1 MNNIF
6 KNLSKT
12 VVLGATMALL
22 AFAPAFADEAQTVE
36 SVENTVTV
44 EQVVVEETTE
54 EVVENTTQEST
65 DLEALMNSVQTNF
78 TSKEELDA
86 YCKANGY
93 SFTRNASRDSL
104 NGESYFF
111 VIVCGTEAKV
121 EVTVNPVVKEDAE
134 EDSKN
139 DDTVVEEETT
149 EEDATEE
156 EVFEEETTEEETT
169 EEVVEEEVVEEE
181 TTEKEEIV
189 VEDNTTIEEN
199 EVTED
204 VTVEEENIVV
214 EEKTTIKE
222 ELAVEKTVTEAVEV
236 QEVANTV
243 DYLVNPKTG
252 DNSVVIYILGAV
264 ASIAGLVVSN
274 KKRN

>member
-1 MNNIF
+1 MKNIF

-12 VVLGATMALL
+12 VVLGATIALF

-54 EVVENTTQEST
+54 EVVEETTQEST
-65 DLEALMNSVQTNF
+65 DLEVLMNSVQTNF

-86 YCKANGY
+86 YCKANGH
-93 SFTRNASRDSL
+93 SFTRNADRDSL

-139 DDTVVEEETT
+139 DDTAVEEDTTEDVVEE
-149 EEDATEE
+149 D
-156 EVFEEETTEEETT
+156 TT
-169 EEVVEEEVVEEE
+169 EEVVEED
-181 TTEKEEIV
+181 TAT
-189 VEDNTTIEEN
+189 EEN
-199 EVTED
+199 EVAEDITVTEED
-204 VTVEEENIVV
+204 TVVETEEDTIVEEEI
-214 EEKTTIKE
+214 T
-222 ELAVEKTVTEAVEV
+222 VEKTVTEVVEV
-236 QEVANTV
+236 QEVNNTV

-252 DNSVVIYILGAV
+252 DNSIVIYILGTV

-274 KKRN
+274 KRN